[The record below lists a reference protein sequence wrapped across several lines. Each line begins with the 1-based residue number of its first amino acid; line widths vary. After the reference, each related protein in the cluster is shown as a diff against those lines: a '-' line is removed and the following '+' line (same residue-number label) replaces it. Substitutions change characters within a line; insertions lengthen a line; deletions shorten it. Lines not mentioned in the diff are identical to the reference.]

1 MNDLRML
8 KEEISMA
15 GYLSGLFPRLSKIP
29 IPVSRDQLFL
39 IMVAVN
45 EIFLGIDI
53 YLAHMV
59 SGTIVPRE
67 WIPIIFGPL
76 AGIILIITGWLVKK
90 KRLMAIWIANAIFVI
105 SIMVGLLG
113 TYFHFIRAIL
123 PTGPVGE
130 KINLDMLIWAPPVIG
145 PLVFSL
151 IGLIG
156 ITAIWPEEPHGSG
169 RLILFNDRAVQFPLN
184 KTRAFFLMVS
194 LGTLATLISSVLDHA
209 RTGFRNPWLWVPL
222 VAGVLGVIAPLLL
235 ALINQP
241 GRGDLLIYF
250 LIMGLLILAGVVGA
264 GLHILDN
271 LTSQNEFVAERFIR
285 GAPFLAPLLFSNMGA
300 LGIINLFNSRE

>member
-1 MNDLRML
+1 MG
-8 KEEISMA
+8 
-15 GYLSGLFPRLSKIP
+15 GYLAILFPRLKKIP
-29 IPVSRDQLFL
+29 FPLTRDQLFL

-45 EIFLGIDI
+45 ELFLGIDI
-53 YLAHMV
+53 YLAHLI

-76 AGIILIITGWLVKK
+76 AGIILVFSGWLVKK
-90 KRLMAIWIANAIFVI
+90 KQLLAIWIANMVFVI
-105 SIMVGLLG
+105 SIAVGLLG

-151 IGLIG
+151 VGLIG
-156 ITAIWPEEPHGSG
+156 ITAIWQEDPPESG
-169 RLILFNDRAVQFPLN
+169 RLVLFKNRPVQFPLN

-194 LGTLATLISSVLDHA
+194 LGILATLISSVLDHA
-209 RTGFRNPWLWVPL
+209 RTGFQNSWLWLPV
-222 VAGVLGVIAPLLL
+222 VVGILGVIAPVVMALLED
-235 ALINQP
+235 P

-250 LIMGLLILAGVVGA
+250 LIMISLILVGVIGA

-271 LTSQNEFVAERFIR
+271 LTSRNEFVAERFIR
-285 GAPFLAPLLFSNMGA
+285 GAPFLAPLLFANMGT
-300 LGIINLFNSRE
+300 LGLINLFNSDN